1 MWPTAKLMI
10 SPVKIL
16 LPVTCG
22 RILMTHESF
31 SSTWLIPFKV
41 CAVAIL
47 VKFEIQDMFPY
58 VMFFQFEH
66 YM

>member
-1 MWPTAKLMI
+1 
-10 SPVKIL
+10 
-16 LPVTCG
+16 
-22 RILMTHESF
+22 MTHESF